1 MAGRKAT
8 GSGDVAKL
16 AALLPSQGPARGRGR
31 HSSLYRWLQANR
43 KDFAAMLATM
53 QPAWRDVA
61 TGLAAL
67 GLRDGDGKPPTG
79 ERARKAWW
87 DVQRGMTAR
96 KRGKAT
102 PAPPPLAP
110 CEIAPAVRAVPP
122 EDTPPVRPRLSL
134 DIRPATPLGDSA
146 PDRIPLA
153 VPPPAVPVAASHDGQ
168 PGNVQAQLRRIEQQ
182 MQAGKV
188 PLTRVVR

>member
-1 MAGRKAT
+1 MAGRKAA

-87 DVQRGMTAR
+87 DVQRGTAAR
-96 KRGKAT
+96 RRGKAT

-110 CEIAPAVRAVPP
+110 GEIAPGVRATETQASAGANPSASP
-122 EDTPPVRPRLSL
+122 WASTSVRPPPSGQASLAGTRSDLDQAADENDPMRRL
-134 DIRPATPLGDSA
+134 R
-146 PDRIPLA
+146 
-153 VPPPAVPVAASHDGQ
+153 ASMDK
-168 PGNVQAQLRRIEQQ
+168 A
-182 MQAGKV
+182 KV
-188 PLTRVVR
+188 PMPRPV

>member
-87 DVQRGMTAR
+87 DVQRGTTAR
-96 KRGKAT
+96 QRAKAT

-110 CEIAPAVRAVPP
+110 GEIAPAVWVIPP
-122 EDTPPVRPRLSL
+122 EDMSPVRPRLSL
-134 DIRPATPLGDSA
+134 DIRPATPLGDDA
-146 PDRIPLA
+146 PDPTPLA
-153 VPPPAVPVAASHDGQ
+153 VSPPAAPVAASLDSQ
-168 PGNVQAQLRRIEQQ
+168 PSNVQEQLRRIEQQ
-182 MQAGKV
+182 MRAGKV
-188 PLTRVVR
+188 PITRVVR